1 MASNFALVKMQLFF
15 EAVLLLATLV
25 IQALNSGSISS
36 HDTCVAD
43 STLKD
48 KQSRHQAFGPTCAIN
63 RLRKRIAVHVC
74 SIDRASY
81 LLHNQLVVT

>member
-36 HDTCVAD
+36 YDTRVAD
-43 STLKD
+43 STLKG
-48 KQSRHQAFGPTCAIN
+48 KQSGHQAFAPTM
-63 RLRKRIAVHVC
+63 C
-74 SIDRASY
+74 SHTCMRYQSTAQAHCCSGVFY
-81 LLHNQLVVT
+81 